1 MNENGPAEVVLEHRR
16 AKWDGPSA
24 AYRTSRTRNRR
35 SGDRRSVYAT
45 QSRKKEKIQC
55 KKPFVVL
62 LIFPNCKK
70 LYSSLT

>member
-45 QSRKKEKIQC
+45 QSRKSGENLVQETFRSAFDISE
-55 KKPFVVL
+55 L
-62 LIFPNCKK
+62 
-70 LYSSLT
+70 